1 MAKGLVPSRISPP
14 ATLLSTVCTASVT
27 ARPSTLSS
35 ATSDVM
41 GTPNWS
47 ATTSTVT
54 TSISVFTPLRR
65 KEPMRLSS
73 LPRASTLPITAS
85 TIFVTPRHT
94 ASVAR
99 VVSALSSVM
108 LVTTSFTVSVTTVV
122 SVILRPPCSVCYFI
136 IIMSAPFDKP
146 IQSCPFSPSSIDIM
160 AKNGKTADKPWQY
173 YEKRQ
178 KYQKIVKLLLH
189 FEKSCVIMPVEI
201 SRFTEVAAK
210 KREASMF
217 QIGELVVYG
226 GEGVCRVESI
236 GVPAIAGMDKQRQY
250 YTLQPLYR
258 SGQVLTPVDTKV
270 LMRPIMTAE
279 AARAFIAA
287 LPDLPPQAPP
297 EGGMRVAREHYHA
310 VCATYDCAAMAAM
323 VKHTARRR
331 QWALRHGK
339 KVSQLDER
347 FTRRAEDQLYGELAA
362 ALSLARDDMETYI
375 RQSYPAWPTE

>member
-1 MAKGLVPSRISPP
+1 
-14 ATLLSTVCTASVT
+14 
-27 ARPSTLSS
+27 
-35 ATSDVM
+35 
-41 GTPNWS
+41 
-47 ATTSTVT
+47 
-54 TSISVFTPLRR
+54 
-65 KEPMRLSS
+65 
-73 LPRASTLPITAS
+73 
-85 TIFVTPRHT
+85 
-94 ASVAR
+94 
-99 VVSALSSVM
+99 
-108 LVTTSFTVSVTTVV
+108 
-122 SVILRPPCSVCYFI
+122 
-136 IIMSAPFDKP
+136 
-146 IQSCPFSPSSIDIM
+146 
-160 AKNGKTADKPWQY
+160 
-173 YEKRQ
+173 
-178 KYQKIVKLLLH
+178 
-189 FEKSCVIMPVEI
+189 MPVEI

-287 LPDLPPQAPP
+287 LPGLPPQAPP
-297 EGGMRVAREHYHA
+297 EGGMRVAKEHYHA

-323 VKHTARRR
+323 IKHTARRR

-339 KVSQLDER
+339 KISQLDER